1 MKIQPPF
8 YTQISTAFGTI
19 GIVWHRMTGPSR
31 VWRIC
36 LNPDRQPVADV
47 IRRIYPDAQPLSSPE
62 IERFASHIQRFLEG
76 EAVVFNLDMVAMEN
90 CKPFQRQVLLTDYE
104 IPRGHVNTYG
114 NIARRIGITGGSR
127 ATGQALA
134 QNPFPLVIPCHRVVR
149 ADGGIGGYR
158 GGADMKR
165 ALLTM
170 EGVAFTGRG
179 TVAL

>member
-19 GIVWHRMTGPSR
+19 GIVWRRTTGPSR

-62 IERFASHIQRFLEG
+62 IDRFASHIQRFLEG
-76 EAVVFNLDMVAMEN
+76 EAVVFNLDMVAMET
-90 CKPFQRQVLLTDYE
+90 CKPFQRRVLLADYE

-114 NIARRIGITGGSR
+114 NIARRIGVTGGSR